1 MYYRGAAAA
10 IVVYD
15 ITSTESFT
23 RAKQWIRELQRQ
35 GDAQVVIALAGN
47 KADRADAR
55 AVDTEEAAAYAEEQG
70 LIFVETSAK
79 TDANVRELFSELARV
94 LPQRDQRRDG
104 ERSAGQRV
112 QIAGPSQQPGP
123 ASSKSSCPC

>member
-15 ITSTESFT
+15 ITSAESFT

-47 KADRADAR
+47 KADKADAR

-94 LPQRDQRRDG
+94 LPQRDARRDQQA
-104 ERSAGQRV
+104 AGQRV
-112 QIAGPSQQPGP
+112 PIASQTAQSAAP
-123 ASSKSSCPC
+123 ARTSCAC